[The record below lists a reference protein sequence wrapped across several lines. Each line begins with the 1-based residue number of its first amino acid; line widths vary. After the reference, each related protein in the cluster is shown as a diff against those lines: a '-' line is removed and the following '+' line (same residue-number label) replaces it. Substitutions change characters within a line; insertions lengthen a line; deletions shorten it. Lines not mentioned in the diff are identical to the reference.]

1 MSGQAEGVHE
11 VGASTLSRST
21 SRSGSGSFSPLRLV
35 SRRWILATIL
45 VIIGMIVTAR
55 LGIWQLDRLQQRRA
69 FNSRVQAQLDQPTLI
84 LDESTLDA
92 DLANM
97 EYRSIVVVGEYDHSG
112 EVALRNQVWGNQAGV
127 HLLTPLKIKGTGQ
140 AILVDRGWV
149 PTEDFVYGDWGQYAE
164 PGVLEIQAVVRASR
178 SEPDFG
184 SRADPIP
191 GPGERLEAWHF
202 ANVEGISQQLP
213 YSLLPAYIQ
222 QAPSATWTALPYRT
236 QPELDLSEGPHMGY
250 AIQWFTFAAILGI
263 GYPFFVRRQE
273 RKTLGRLDNN
283 GDQ

>member
-1 MSGQAEGVHE
+1 
-11 VGASTLSRST
+11 
-21 SRSGSGSFSPLRLV
+21 LV

-45 VIIGMIVTAR
+45 VIIGMMVTAR
-55 LGIWQLDRLQQRRA
+55 LGVWQLDRLEQRRA
-69 FNSRVQAQLDQPTLI
+69 FNSRVQAQLDQAKLI
-84 LDESTLDA
+84 LNESTLDA

-97 EYRSIVVVGEYDHSG
+97 EYRSIMVVGEYDHSG
-112 EVALRNQVWGNQAGV
+112 EVALRNQAWGNQAGV
-127 HLLTPLKIKGTGQ
+127 HLLTPLKIEGTDE

-164 PGVLEIQAVVRASR
+164 PGILEVHGVVRASR

-184 SRADPIP
+184 NRTDSIP
-191 GPGERLEAWHF
+191 GSGERLEAWHF
-202 ANVEGISQQLP
+202 ANVEGIGQQLP

-222 QAPSATWTALPYRT
+222 QAPASTWTELPYRT
-236 QPELDLSEGPHMGY
+236 QPDLDLSEGPHMGY

-273 RKTLGRLDNN
+273 RKSVG
-283 GDQ
+283 G